1 MPAYGSRPE
10 QEWARDTHNYY
21 YWADKGAV
29 CDKPLTRVA
38 KALKENIYWY
48 TLNQGRELPS
58 LSVVSPDAEV
68 ACRISKNASG
78 VLTLFA
84 DNRWN
89 YPEIAWGNYCKALT
103 ALPCYG
109 QIRIILGNNHHNMD
123 R

>member
-58 LSVVSPDAEV
+58 LSVVSPDVEV